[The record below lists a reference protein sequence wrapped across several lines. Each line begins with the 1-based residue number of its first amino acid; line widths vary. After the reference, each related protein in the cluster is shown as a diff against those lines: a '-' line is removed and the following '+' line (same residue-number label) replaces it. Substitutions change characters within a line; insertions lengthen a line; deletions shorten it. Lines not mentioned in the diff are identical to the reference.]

1 MTQRRAQ
8 SGTVSPIE
16 LSYIVTECTPT
27 RVVGQLTGSPRRL
40 PSRIGATDIVAL
52 SVDVA
57 RAGAE
62 QAGLAFPCLS
72 NLTTLHLCEV
82 TGGLHPFTAECVGA
96 QGQASTWLFRL
107 KSRDGGDLAAIS
119 QTFREQSD
127 HAAPVE
133 QDTVAAVAP
142 PRQSSRAD
150 QRREQIIAAAT
161 DLIAN
166 KGFANASIRQIAEA
180 AGLHVP
186 TLYQYVGGKDE
197 LLELVYSNEMDLME
211 RELAQLDASTA
222 PPTQRLVEMIG
233 RALRVT
239 DQRRRQIGVLNREL
253 RSLDAQ
259 ARHRVVQR
267 YARLLKRYAD
277 IVEDGVT
284 AGEFRAVDPVVVANL
299 IEAAID
305 GWALRPFHFLNY
317 DIADYRAQ
325 LIAVVTEGLVR
336 TDGSDRSAGQDRDI
350 RTQQDAC

>member
-1 MTQRRAQ
+1 MT
-8 SGTVSPIE
+8 GI
-16 LSYIVTECTPT
+16 
-27 RVVGQLTGSPRRL
+27 PRL
-40 PSRIGATDIVAL
+40 VPSRIGATDILAL
-52 SVDVA
+52 SADVS

-62 QAGLAFPCLS
+62 KAGLALPRLT
-72 NLTTLHLCEV
+72 NLTTLTLCEIA
-82 TGGLHPFTAECVGA
+82 GGSHSFSAECLAA
-96 QGQASTWLFRL
+96 QSQTSTWLFRL
-107 KSRDGGDLAAIS
+107 TSEDGRDLAVIS
-119 QTFREQSD
+119 QMFEGQSD
-127 HAAPVE
+127 CAATVEPESVAAAPR
-133 QDTVAAVAP
+133 

-150 QRREQIIAAAT
+150 QRREQIVAAAT

-197 LLELVYSNEMDLME
+197 LLELVYSTEMDLME

-222 PPTQRLVEMIG
+222 PPAQRLVEMID

-253 RSLDAQ
+253 RSLDA
-259 ARHRVVQR
+259 RTRNRVVER

-277 IVEDGVT
+277 TVEDGV
-284 AGEFRAVDPVVVANL
+284 AVGEFRSVDPMVVANL

-305 GWALRPFHFLNY
+305 GWALRPFNFLNY

-325 LIAVVTEGLVR
+325 LIALVTEGLFK
-336 TDGSDRSAGQDRDI
+336 TDGSERSVGQDQDI
-350 RTQQDAC
+350 RLEQESR